1 MQNHSASTILFLT
14 ITQRAGNVPNSSN
27 HYDGKG
33 FKKIHS
39 YLIYFPNVD
48 ILEFL
53 QRKILIFVKMPS
65 LYIFFTK
72 NEIYAYC

>member
-33 FKKIHS
+33 FKKIQLLNLLS
-39 YLIYFPNVD
+39 ERGYFGVFTAKDFN
-48 ILEFL
+48 ICKNAFA
-53 QRKILIFVKMPS
+53 I
-65 LYIFFTK
+65 YIF
-72 NEIYAYC
+72 Y